1 MKHVIVSGVFLALA
15 TLAAP
20 ASASDILGACKNEI
34 ENRCADVT
42 LGNGR
47 LMSCLYA
54 YEDQLDAECGTAMA
68 DAADILDPAFRSAPL
83 CEAAVRRGHPP
94 ALRRWFRSA
103 RGRIYSCLSEQSAVS
118 EGCKTAM
125 SSVRMPSD

>member
-1 MKHVIVSGVFLALA
+1 MKNLIVSGVFLALA
-15 TLAAP
+15 SLAAP
-20 ASASDILGACKNEI
+20 ASASDILGACKTEI

-54 YEDQLDAECGTAMA
+54 YEDQLDAECGTALA
-68 DAADILDPAFRSAPL
+68 DAADILDLLFDR
-83 CEAAVRRGHPP
+83 
-94 ALRRWFRSA
+94 LRFVKQECGEDIRQHCSGVQVGE
-103 RGRIYSCLSEQSAVS
+103 GRIYTCLAEQSAVS

-125 SSVRMPSD
+125 STIRMPSD

>member
-68 DAADILDPAFRSAPL
+68 DAADILDLLFDR
-83 CEAAVRRGHPP
+83 
-94 ALRRWFRSA
+94 LRFVKQQCGEDIRQHCDGVQIGE
-103 RGRIYSCLSEQSAVS
+103 GRIYSCLSEQSAVS

>member
-1 MKHVIVSGVFLALA
+1 MKNLIVSGVFLALA
-15 TLAAP
+15 SLTAP
-20 ASASDILGACKNEI
+20 ASASDILGACKTEI

-54 YEDQLDAECGTAMA
+54 YEDQLDAECGTALA
-68 DAADILDPAFRSAPL
+68 DAADILDLLFDR
-83 CEAAVRRGHPP
+83 
-94 ALRRWFRSA
+94 LRFVKQECGEDIRQHCSGVQVGE
-103 RGRIYSCLSEQSAVS
+103 GRIYTCLAEQSAVS

-125 SSVRMPSD
+125 STIRMPSD